1 MPIKKRVDK
10 ESFETCDTTSASN
23 QITPALTQ
31 DLIDAGIPVRTMQGG
46 TGGTPPVQPTVQRNA
61 SSGEKV
67 IYFGDAAIVL
77 GPQRNT
83 NEMSGE
89 GKSGFPSDT
98 IDIVVGFNSGGQSCN
113 GLIVNVNAVTDVARV
128 YVSRSVKVDKMFG
141 IARKLDPVI
150 EKPDS
155 AVVMK
160 AGSIRIISRGGGI
173 KLVTGRQQGA
183 KGAGRMGERSSRR
196 GDYQQAPTI
205 DLIAGNNIGTH
216 EVPFPEMMKPFIN
229 VIKKLIPWYEPKYS
243 YLQPAIMGDNMTIAL
258 RELSDMVS
266 STASAVMT
274 TNLVIMTVFQSMATA
289 LAVPAPPVAAALT
302 TAAKYV
308 ADYGVGTEWSIQQQM
323 ASWEYNFLDFEATRY
338 ICSKNVNIT

>member
-1 MPIKKRVDK
+1 MTIKKRVDK
-10 ESFETCDTTSASN
+10 EGFKPCDTTKETVA
-23 QITPALTQ
+23 PATAQ
-31 DLIDAGIPVRTMQGG
+31 DLIDEGIPVRTQTAG
-46 TGGTPPVQPTVQRNA
+46 TGGTPPVQPVVQRNT
-61 SSGEKV
+61 SFGEKV
-67 IYFGDAAIVL
+67 NYFGNAAIVF

-83 NEMSGE
+83 NELSGE

-98 IDIVVGFNSGGQSCN
+98 IDIVVGFNDGGEPCHGQ
-113 GLIVNVNAVTDVARV
+113 IVNVNAVTDAARV
-128 YVSRSVKVDKMFG
+128 YISRSVKVDAMFG
-141 IARKLDPVI
+141 IARKLDPII

-196 GDYQQAPTI
+196 GDYQQAPSI

-216 EVPFPEMMKPFIN
+216 ELPFPELLKPIIN
-229 VIKKLIPWYEPKYS
+229 VMTRFIPWYEPKYK
-243 YLQPAIMGDNMTIAL
+243 YLQPAIMGDNMVIAL
-258 RELSDMVS
+258 KELSDMVS

-274 TNLVIMTVFQSMATA
+274 TNI
-289 LAVPAPPVAAALT
+289 AVMSAFSAGAIAMGTIPGMQPVAGVWSA
-302 TAAKYV
+302 AAKYI
-308 ADYGVGTEWSIQQQM
+308 ADYGISAEWSIQQQM
-323 ASWEYNFLDFEATRY
+323 TNWENNFLDSNFTRY